1 MMPRIDNWECY
12 LAEAI
17 DVAHAK
23 PFAWGLHDCVTFAFE
38 TRMTLTGGADMAA
51 LWRGRYSTA
60 LGSARVMRR
69 LGWVSLE
76 DMGHALLGAP
86 RETPLL
92 AQRGDIVLAG
102 TGLGFGI
109 CVGATAAGMAPEGLM
124 TVPLTSCRLAWTI

>member
-1 MMPRIDNWECY
+1 MARIDNWERH

-17 DVAHAK
+17 DIARVK
-23 PFAWGLHDCVTFAFE
+23 PFAWGFHDCATLAFGI
-38 TRMTLTGGADMAA
+38 RSLLTNGEDVAA

-69 LGWVSLE
+69 LGWASLE
-76 DMGHALLGAP
+76 AMGLALLGAP

-92 AQRGDIVLAG
+92 AQRGDIVLAD

-109 CVGATAAGMAPEGLM
+109 CVGATAVGMAPEGLM
-124 TVPLTSCRLAWTI
+124 TVPLTSCRLAWFI

>member
-1 MMPRIDNWECY
+1 MSHIENWERY

-17 DVAHAK
+17 DVARVK

-69 LGWVSLE
+69 LGWGSLE

-92 AQRGDIVLAG
+92 AQRGDIVLVG

-109 CVGATAAGMAPEGLM
+109 CVGATAVGMAPEGLM